1 VHKSLSSDVC
11 WRCFLWRQSVQ
22 NTSLWKKSKWWWTTK
37 WFSADEVFF
46 NESKTEQLN
55 FVWAPSNDELN
66 AHKLV
71 GVVVDNKLMWS
82 DDINILRLNLLK
94 KAVIQMY
101 CAFFYSRLTYTILM
115 RSSAAD
121 CHLQRIFRIQN
132 YVRKSSRQHSKP
144 FFKQLQIMFAF
155 SLIIVYA
162 TDIIIIL

>member
-1 VHKSLSSDVC
+1 MHKSLSSDVC

-55 FVWAPSNDELN
+55 FVWAPSNEELN

-82 DDINILRLNLLK
+82 DDINIIIAFESLEKSGHSNVLCIFLFKINLRYLDE
-94 KAVIQMY
+94 VQR
-101 CAFFYSRLTYTILM
+101 SRL
-115 RSSAAD
+115 SSSKN
-121 CHLQRIFRIQN
+121 LQN
-132 YVRKSSRQHSKP
+132 P
-144 FFKQLQIMFAF
+144 ELC
-155 SLIIVYA
+155 
-162 TDIIIIL
+162 